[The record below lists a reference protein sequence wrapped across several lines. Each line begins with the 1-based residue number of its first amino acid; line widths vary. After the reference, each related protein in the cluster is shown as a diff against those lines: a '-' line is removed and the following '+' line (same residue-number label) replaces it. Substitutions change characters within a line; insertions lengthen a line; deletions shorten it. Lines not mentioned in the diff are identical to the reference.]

1 MKDRTGQD
9 REGQYRT
16 GKDSEGQ
23 GRAGKGRSG
32 QGRAGKKRAGK
43 GRTGQLGHGKAA
55 EHGELRRASVTEF
68 PLIKQYAD
76 ETEIHLTSTCLP
88 LFVLFLPLLA
98 AESVSVLECRSMHSL
113 TSKKKKKKKIPP
125 SPSIQLTLCLASAF

>member
-1 MKDRTGQD
+1 MKNRTEQD

-16 GKDSEGQ
+16 RKDSEGQ
-23 GRAGKGRSG
+23 GRAGQGRSG
-32 QGRAGKKRAGK
+32 QGRAGKKRAAKKRAGK

-76 ETEIHLTSTCLP
+76 ETEIHLTSACLL
-88 LFVLFLPLLA
+88 LFVLFLPL
-98 AESVSVLECRSMHSL
+98 C
-113 TSKKKKKKKIPP
+113 
-125 SPSIQLTLCLASAF
+125 